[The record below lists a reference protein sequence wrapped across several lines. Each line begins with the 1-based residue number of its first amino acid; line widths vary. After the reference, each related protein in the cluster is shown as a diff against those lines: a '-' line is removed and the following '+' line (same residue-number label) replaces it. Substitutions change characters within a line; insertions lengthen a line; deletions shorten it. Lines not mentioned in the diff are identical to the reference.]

1 MKLASVHAAFL
12 LVLLAAGGL
21 MIWRSSSPTRALR
34 PPVTAD
40 GARILLPDAALLVTL
55 DLEALGRSEWGK
67 RALAELPST
76 LAGSGVGR
84 RCAAEQLERVRSL
97 ALAVPTEEAGR
108 GFEVGLVADGAF
120 EAEET
125 AACAAELVTARGGE
139 VALSRLNDFDV
150 VRDRRGGGELAI
162 RDGGPLILSGG
173 TFFRELVERVAV
185 LGERKRASEEEDVR
199 ARLHAALRARAGEA
213 PLLATWVLAPGWL
226 ERWLAEP
233 QFAASPLARIRTVVV
248 RGEADQRLRIRA
260 ELSVEDDAS
269 AEQLR
274 VFAGQLVRDFGLLTP
289 PAHSDFQI
297 VRDARLVRISFSIA
311 SADPSAW
318 LAPLGAK
325 SHPLGGANSQELETE
340 RQSTAGGAAQ

>member
-1 MKLASVHAAFL
+1 V
-12 LVLLAAGGL
+12 
-21 MIWRSSSPTRALR
+21 RSPL
-34 PPVTAD
+34 TAD
-40 GARILLPDAALLVTL
+40 GVRILLPDASLLVTL

-67 RALAELPST
+67 RALAGLPST

-84 RCAAEQLERVRSL
+84 RCAAEQLDRVQSL
-97 ALAVPTEEAGR
+97 ALAVPTEEAGRR

-120 EAEET
+120 EAEE
-125 AACAAELVTARGGE
+125 AVACAAELVTARGGE
-139 VALSRLNDFDV
+139 VARSRLNDFDV
-150 VRDRRGGGELAI
+150 VRDRRGDGELAV

-173 TFFRELVERVAV
+173 NFFRELVERAAV

-199 ARLHAALRARAGEA
+199 ARLHAALRTRAGEA

-233 QFAASPLARIRTVVV
+233 QFAASPLARVRTVVV
-248 RGEADQRLRIRA
+248 RGEADQRLRIRT

-274 VFAGQLVRDFGLLTP
+274 VFAGQLARDFGLLT

-297 VRDARLVRISFSIA
+297 VRDARLVRITFSTA